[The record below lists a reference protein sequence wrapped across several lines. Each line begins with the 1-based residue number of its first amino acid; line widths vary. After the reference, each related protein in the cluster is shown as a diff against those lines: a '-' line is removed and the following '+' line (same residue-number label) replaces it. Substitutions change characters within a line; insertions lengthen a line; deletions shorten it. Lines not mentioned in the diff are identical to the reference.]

1 MQQTQKQRQGLP
13 KETPLR
19 AQDPHTQMLLL
30 LLLLLQLLQQPLLSL
45 CPYDEA

>member
-30 LLLLLQLLQQPLLSL
+30 LLLLLQLLQQQLLSL